1 MINYPEI
8 EKFDTEVYNA
18 LMKELERQERNIELI
33 ASENYVP
40 KAILEADGSILTNKY
55 AEGLPGKR
63 YYGGCENIDIIEQ
76 LAIDRAKSLFGSD
89 HVNVQA
95 HSGSDANSAAYFA
108 LLEDGDKVLSM
119 NLNEGGHLSHGS
131 KVNHSGRRY
140 DFYHYGVD
148 EETGLIDYDHVL
160 DLARE
165 IKPKLI
171 VCGASAYPRE
181 IDFKKFRQIADDVGA
196 LLMADIAHIAGLVV
210 CGEHM
215 SPIDFCDVVTSTT
228 HKTLRGPRS
237 GIILCKEKWAKKID
251 KAVFPGLQGGPLEHI
266 IAAKAIG
273 FKQNL
278 APSWLTYIKQVKAN
292 AKQMEISLK
301 KNNFVL
307 VSGGTDNHILLLDLR
322 NMGITGKEAQN
333 LLDEVYITTNKNTI
347 PGEELSPNITSGLRI
362 GTAAVTTRGMR
373 EGEMEIIVD
382 LIKKTLKKEDTVENI
397 RKEVESLTKRFPVYG
412 EVIWKC
418 L

>member
-1 MINYPEI
+1 MNYQEI
-8 EKFDTEVYNA
+8 EKFDPDVYYA
-18 LMKELERQERNIELI
+18 LINELRRQERNIELI

-76 LAIDRAKSLFGSD
+76 LAINRAKKLFGAD
-89 HVNVQA
+89 HVNVQP

-119 NLNEGGHLSHGS
+119 NLSEGGHLSHGS
-131 KVNHSGRRY
+131 KVNHSGKRY
-140 DFYHYGVD
+140 DFYNYGVD
-148 EETGLIDYDHVL
+148 KKTGLIDYDHVL
-160 DLARE
+160 DLARD

-171 VCGASAYPRE
+171 DCGASAYPRE
-181 IDFKKFRQIADDVGA
+181 IDFRKFKEIADDVGA

-215 SPIDFCDVVTSTT
+215 SPVDYCDVVTTTT

-278 APSWLTYIKQVKAN
+278 DPSWLTYARQIKAN
-292 AKQMEISLK
+292 AKQMEITFK
-301 KNNFVL
+301 KNNFDL
-307 VSGGTDNHILLLDLR
+307 VSGGTDNHLLLLDLR
-322 NMGITGKEAQN
+322 NMGITGKEAQS
-333 LLDEVYITTNKNTI
+333 LLDDVYITTNKNTI
-347 PGEELSPNITSGLRI
+347 PGEELSANITSGLRI
-362 GTAAVTTRGMR
+362 GTAAVTTRGMK
-373 EGEMEIIVD
+373 ESEMETIVD

-397 RKEVESLTKRFPVYG
+397 RKKVENLTKKFPIYG
-412 EVIWKC
+412 EVI
-418 L
+418 

>member
-1 MINYPEI
+1 MNYQEI
-8 EKFDTEVYNA
+8 EKFDPDVYYA
-18 LMKELERQERNIELI
+18 LINELRRQERNIELI

-76 LAIDRAKSLFGSD
+76 LAINRAKKLFGAD
-89 HVNVQA
+89 HVNVQP

-119 NLNEGGHLSHGS
+119 NLSEGGHLSHGS
-131 KVNHSGRRY
+131 KVNHSGKRY
-140 DFYHYGVD
+140 DFYNYGVD
-148 EETGLIDYDHVL
+148 KKTGLIDYDHVL
-160 DLARE
+160 DLARD

-181 IDFKKFRQIADDVGA
+181 IDFRKFKEIADDVGA

-215 SPIDFCDVVTSTT
+215 SPVDYCDVVTTTT

-278 APSWLTYIKQVKAN
+278 DPSWLTYARQIKAN
-292 AKQMEISLK
+292 AKQMEITFK
-301 KNNFVL
+301 KNNFDL
-307 VSGGTDNHILLLDLR
+307 VSGGTDNHLLLLDLR
-322 NMGITGKEAQN
+322 NMGITGKEAQS
-333 LLDEVYITTNKNTI
+333 LLDDVYITTNKNTI
-347 PGEELSPNITSGLRI
+347 PGEELSANITSGLRI
-362 GTAAVTTRGMR
+362 GTAAVTTRGMK
-373 EGEMEIIVD
+373 ESEMETIVD

-397 RKEVESLTKRFPVYG
+397 RKKVENLTKKFPIYG
-412 EVIWKC
+412 EVI
-418 L
+418 

>member
-1 MINYPEI
+1 MNYQEI
-8 EKFDTEVYNA
+8 EKFDPDVYYA
-18 LMKELERQERNIELI
+18 LINELRRQERNIELI

-76 LAIDRAKSLFGSD
+76 LAIDRAKKLFGAD
-89 HVNVQA
+89 HVNVQP

-119 NLNEGGHLSHGS
+119 NLSEGGHLSHGS
-131 KVNHSGRRY
+131 KVNHSGKRY
-140 DFYHYGVD
+140 DFYNYGVD
-148 EETGLIDYDHVL
+148 KKTGLIDYDHVL
-160 DLARE
+160 DLARD

-181 IDFKKFRQIADDVGA
+181 IDFRKFKEIADDVGA

-215 SPIDFCDVVTSTT
+215 SPVDYCDVVTTTT

-237 GIILCKEKWAKKID
+237 GIILCKKKWAKKID

-278 APSWLTYIKQVKAN
+278 DPSWLAYAKQIKAN

-301 KNNFVL
+301 KNNFDL
-307 VSGGTDNHILLLDLR
+307 VSGGTDNHLLLLDLR
-322 NMGITGKEAQN
+322 NMGITGKEAQS

-347 PGEELSPNITSGLRI
+347 PGEELSANITSGLRI
-362 GTAAVTTRGMR
+362 GTAAVTTRGMK
-373 EGEMEIIVD
+373 ESEMETIVD

-397 RKEVESLTKRFPVYG
+397 RKEVENLTKKFPIYG

-418 L
+418 Q

>member
-1 MINYPEI
+1 MNYQEI
-8 EKFDTEVYNA
+8 EKFDPDVYYA
-18 LMKELERQERNIELI
+18 LINELRRQERNIELI

-76 LAIDRAKSLFGSD
+76 LAIDRAKMLFGAD
-89 HVNVQA
+89 HVNVQP

-119 NLNEGGHLSHGS
+119 NLSEGGHLSHGS
-131 KVNHSGRRY
+131 KVNHSGKRY

-148 EETGLIDYDHVL
+148 KKTGLIDYDHVL
-160 DLARE
+160 DLARD

-181 IDFKKFRQIADDVGA
+181 IDFRKFKEIADDVGA

-215 SPIDFCDVVTSTT
+215 SPVDYCDVVTTTT

-278 APSWLTYIKQVKAN
+278 DPSWLSYAKQIKAN
-292 AKQMEISLK
+292 AKQMEESFK
-301 KNNFVL
+301 KNNFDL
-307 VSGGTDNHILLLDLR
+307 VSGGTDNHLLLLDLR
-322 NMGITGKEAQN
+322 NIGITGKEAQS

-347 PGEELSPNITSGLRI
+347 PGEELSANITSGLRI
-362 GTAAVTTRGMR
+362 GTAAVTTRGMK
-373 EGEMEIIVD
+373 ESEMEIIVD

-418 L
+418 R

>member
-1 MINYPEI
+1 MNYQEI
-8 EKFDTEVYNA
+8 EKFDPDVYYA
-18 LMKELERQERNIELI
+18 LINELRRQERNIELI

-76 LAIDRAKSLFGSD
+76 LAIDRAKKLFGAD
-89 HVNVQA
+89 HVNVQP

-119 NLNEGGHLSHGS
+119 NLSEGGHLSHGS
-131 KVNHSGRRY
+131 KVNHSGKRY
-140 DFYHYGVD
+140 DFYNYGVD
-148 EETGLIDYDHVL
+148 KKTGLIDYDHVL
-160 DLARE
+160 DLARD

-215 SPIDFCDVVTSTT
+215 SPVDYCDVVTSTT

-278 APSWLTYIKQVKAN
+278 DPSWLAYAKQIKAN
-292 AKQMEISLK
+292 AKQMEITFK
-301 KNNFVL
+301 KNNFDL
-307 VSGGTDNHILLLDLR
+307 VSGGTDNHLLLLDLR
-322 NMGITGKEAQN
+322 NMGITGKEAQS

-347 PGEELSPNITSGLRI
+347 PGEELSPNITSGLSI
-362 GTAAVTTRGMR
+362 GTAAVTTRGMK
-373 EGEMEIIVD
+373 ESEMETIVD

-397 RKEVESLTKRFPVYG
+397 RKEVENLTKKFPIYG
-412 EVIWKC
+412 EVI
-418 L
+418 

>member
-1 MINYPEI
+1 MNYQEI
-8 EKFDTEVYNA
+8 EKFDPDVYYA
-18 LMKELERQERNIELI
+18 LINELRRQERNIELI

-76 LAIDRAKSLFGSD
+76 LAIDRAKKLFGAD
-89 HVNVQA
+89 HVNVQP

-119 NLNEGGHLSHGS
+119 NLSEGGHLSHGS
-131 KVNHSGRRY
+131 KVNHSGKRY
-140 DFYHYGVD
+140 DFYNYGVD
-148 EETGLIDYDHVL
+148 KKTGLIDYDHVL
-160 DLARE
+160 DLARD

-181 IDFKKFRQIADDVGA
+181 IDFRKFKEIADDVGA

-215 SPIDFCDVVTSTT
+215 SPVDYCDVVTTTT

-237 GIILCKEKWAKKID
+237 GIILCKKKWAKKID

-278 APSWLTYIKQVKAN
+278 DPSWLAYAKQIKAN

-301 KNNFVL
+301 KNNFDL
-307 VSGGTDNHILLLDLR
+307 VSGGTDNHLLLLDLR
-322 NMGITGKEAQN
+322 NMGITGKEAQS

-347 PGEELSPNITSGLRI
+347 PGEELSANITSGLRI
-362 GTAAVTTRGMR
+362 GTAAVTTRGMK
-373 EGEMEIIVD
+373 ESEMETIVD

-397 RKEVESLTKRFPVYG
+397 RKEVENLTKKFPIYG
-412 EVIWKC
+412 EVI
-418 L
+418 

>member
-1 MINYPEI
+1 MNYQEI
-8 EKFDTEVYNA
+8 EKFDPDVYYA
-18 LMKELERQERNIELI
+18 LINELRRQERNIELI

-76 LAIDRAKSLFGSD
+76 LAINRAKKLFGAD
-89 HVNVQA
+89 HVNVQP

-119 NLNEGGHLSHGS
+119 NLSEGGHLSHGS
-131 KVNHSGRRY
+131 KVNHSGKRY
-140 DFYHYGVD
+140 DFYNYGVD
-148 EETGLIDYDHVL
+148 KKTGLIDYDHVL
-160 DLARE
+160 DLARDF
-165 IKPKLI
+165 KPKLI

-181 IDFKKFRQIADDVGA
+181 IDFRKFKEIADDVGA

-215 SPIDFCDVVTSTT
+215 SPVDYCDVVTTTT

-278 APSWLTYIKQVKAN
+278 DPSWLAYAKQIKAN
-292 AKQMEISLK
+292 AKQMEITFK
-301 KNNFVL
+301 KNNFDL
-307 VSGGTDNHILLLDLR
+307 VSGGTDNHLLLLDLR
-322 NMGITGKEAQN
+322 NMGITGKEAQS

-362 GTAAVTTRGMR
+362 GTAAVTTRGMK
-373 EGEMEIIVD
+373 ESEMETIVD

-397 RKEVESLTKRFPVYG
+397 RKEVENLTKKFPIYG

-418 L
+418 Q

>member
-1 MINYPEI
+1 MNYQEI
-8 EKFDTEVYNA
+8 EKFDPDVYYA
-18 LMKELERQERNIELI
+18 LINELRRQERNIELI

-76 LAIDRAKSLFGSD
+76 LAIDRAKKLFGAD
-89 HVNVQA
+89 HVNVQP

-108 LLEDGDKVLSM
+108 LLEDGDKVLAM
-119 NLNEGGHLSHGS
+119 NLSEGGHLSHGS
-131 KVNHSGRRY
+131 KVNHSGKRY
-140 DFYHYGVD
+140 DFYNYGVD
-148 EETGLIDYDHVL
+148 KKTGLIDYDHVL
-160 DLARE
+160 DLARD

-181 IDFKKFRQIADDVGA
+181 IDFRKFKEIADDVGA

-215 SPIDFCDVVTSTT
+215 SPVDYCDVVTTTT

-278 APSWLTYIKQVKAN
+278 DPSWLAYAKQIKAN
-292 AKQMEISLK
+292 AKQMEITFK
-301 KNNFVL
+301 KNNFDL
-307 VSGGTDNHILLLDLR
+307 VSGGTDNHLLLLDLR
-322 NMGITGKEAQN
+322 NMGITGKEAQS

-362 GTAAVTTRGMR
+362 GTAAVTTRGMK
-373 EGEMEIIVD
+373 ESEMETIVD

-397 RKEVESLTKRFPVYG
+397 RKEVENLTKKFPIYG
-412 EVIWKC
+412 EVI
-418 L
+418 

>member
-1 MINYPEI
+1 MNYQEI
-8 EKFDTEVYNA
+8 EKFDPDVYYA
-18 LMKELERQERNIELI
+18 LINELRRQERNIELI

-76 LAIDRAKSLFGSD
+76 LAINRAKKLFGAD
-89 HVNVQA
+89 HVNVQP

-119 NLNEGGHLSHGS
+119 NLSEGGHLSHGS
-131 KVNHSGRRY
+131 KVNHSGKRY
-140 DFYHYGVD
+140 DFYNYGVD
-148 EETGLIDYDHVL
+148 KKTGLIDYDHVL
-160 DLARE
+160 DLARD

-181 IDFKKFRQIADDVGA
+181 IDFRKFKEIADDVGA

-215 SPIDFCDVVTSTT
+215 SPVDYCDVVTTTT

-278 APSWLTYIKQVKAN
+278 DPSWLTYARQIKAN
-292 AKQMEISLK
+292 AKQMEITFK
-301 KNNFVL
+301 KNNFDL
-307 VSGGTDNHILLLDLR
+307 VSGGTDNHLLLLDLR
-322 NMGITGKEAQN
+322 NMGITGKEAQS

-347 PGEELSPNITSGLRI
+347 PGEELSANITSGLRI
-362 GTAAVTTRGMR
+362 GTAAVTTRGMK
-373 EGEMEIIVD
+373 ESEMETIVD

-397 RKEVESLTKRFPVYG
+397 RKEVENLTKKFPIYG
-412 EVIWKC
+412 EVI
-418 L
+418 

>member
-1 MINYPEI
+1 MNYQEI
-8 EKFDTEVYNA
+8 EKFDPDVYYA
-18 LMKELERQERNIELI
+18 LINELRRQERNIELI

-76 LAIDRAKSLFGSD
+76 LAIKRAKKLFGAD
-89 HVNVQA
+89 HVNVQP

-119 NLNEGGHLSHGS
+119 NLSEGGHLSHGS
-131 KVNHSGRRY
+131 KVNHSGKRY
-140 DFYHYGVD
+140 DFYNYGVD
-148 EETGLIDYDHVL
+148 KKTGLIDYDHVL
-160 DLARE
+160 DLARD

-181 IDFKKFRQIADDVGA
+181 IDFRKFKEIADDVGA

-215 SPIDFCDVVTSTT
+215 SPVDYCDVVTTTT

-278 APSWLTYIKQVKAN
+278 DPSWLTYARQIKAN
-292 AKQMEISLK
+292 AKQMEITFK
-301 KNNFVL
+301 KNNFDL
-307 VSGGTDNHILLLDLR
+307 VSGGTDNHLLLLDLR
-322 NMGITGKEAQN
+322 NMGITGKEAQS

-347 PGEELSPNITSGLRI
+347 PGEELSANITSGLRI
-362 GTAAVTTRGMR
+362 GTAAVTTRGMK
-373 EGEMEIIVD
+373 ESEMETIVD

-397 RKEVESLTKRFPVYG
+397 RKEVENLTKKFPIYG
-412 EVIWKC
+412 EVI
-418 L
+418 

>member
-1 MINYPEI
+1 MNYQEI
-8 EKFDTEVYNA
+8 EKFDPDVYYA
-18 LMKELERQERNIELI
+18 LINELRRQERNIELI

-76 LAIDRAKSLFGSD
+76 LAIDRAKKLFGAD
-89 HVNVQA
+89 HVNVQP

-119 NLNEGGHLSHGS
+119 NLSEGGHLSHGS
-131 KVNHSGRRY
+131 KVNHSGKRY
-140 DFYHYGVD
+140 DFYNYGVD
-148 EETGLIDYDHVL
+148 KKTGLIDYDHVL
-160 DLARE
+160 DLARD

-181 IDFKKFRQIADDVGA
+181 IDFRKFKEIADDVGA

-215 SPIDFCDVVTSTT
+215 SPVDYCDVVTTTT

-278 APSWLTYIKQVKAN
+278 DPSWLTYARQIKAN
-292 AKQMEISLK
+292 AKQMEITFK
-301 KNNFVL
+301 KNNFDL
-307 VSGGTDNHILLLDLR
+307 VSGGTDNHLLLLDLR
-322 NMGITGKEAQN
+322 NMGITGKEAQS

-347 PGEELSPNITSGLRI
+347 PGEELSANITSGLRI
-362 GTAAVTTRGMR
+362 GTAAVTTRGMK
-373 EGEMEIIVD
+373 ESEMETIVD

-397 RKEVESLTKRFPVYG
+397 RKEVENLTKKFPIYG

-418 L
+418 Q

>member
-1 MINYPEI
+1 MNYQEI
-8 EKFDTEVYNA
+8 EKFDPDVYYA
-18 LMKELERQERNIELI
+18 LINELRRQERNIELI

-76 LAIDRAKSLFGSD
+76 LAIKRAKKLFGAD
-89 HVNVQA
+89 HVNVQP

-119 NLNEGGHLSHGS
+119 NLSEGGHLSHGS
-131 KVNHSGRRY
+131 KVNHSGKRY
-140 DFYHYGVD
+140 DFYNYGVD
-148 EETGLIDYDHVL
+148 KKTGLIDYDHVL
-160 DLARE
+160 DLARD

-171 VCGASAYPRE
+171 VCGASSYPRE
-181 IDFKKFRQIADDVGA
+181 IDFRKFKEIADDVGA

-215 SPIDFCDVVTSTT
+215 SPVDYCDVVTTTT

-278 APSWLTYIKQVKAN
+278 DPSWLTYARQIKAN
-292 AKQMEISLK
+292 AKQMEITFK
-301 KNNFVL
+301 KNNFDL
-307 VSGGTDNHILLLDLR
+307 VSGGTDNHLLLLDLR
-322 NMGITGKEAQN
+322 NMGITGKEAQS

-347 PGEELSPNITSGLRI
+347 PGEELSANITSGLRI
-362 GTAAVTTRGMR
+362 GTAAVTTRGMK
-373 EGEMEIIVD
+373 ESEMETIVD

-397 RKEVESLTKRFPVYG
+397 RKEVENLTKKFPIYG

-418 L
+418 Q